1 MKSYSEYMPTKEKE
15 TLLQVK
21 ISESKHEKIHD
32 ILKKEGWSLK
42 DFVNGLVDKFLDDY
56 QNGKKRIG

>member
-1 MKSYSEYMPTKEKE
+1 MKSYNEYMPTKEKE
-15 TLLQVK
+15 ALLQAR
-21 ISESKHEKIHD
+21 ISESKHEKLHA
-32 ILKKEGWSLK
+32 ILKKEGWTVK